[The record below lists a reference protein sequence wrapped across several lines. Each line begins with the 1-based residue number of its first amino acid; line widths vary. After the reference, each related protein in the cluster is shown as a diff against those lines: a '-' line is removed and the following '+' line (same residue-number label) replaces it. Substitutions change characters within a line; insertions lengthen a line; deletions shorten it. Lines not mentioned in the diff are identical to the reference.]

1 MGGNPKEQHHLNA
14 QGKSQESKRDQ
25 EGRSRMQGEDQKRQ
39 CGGRERKGVVSGR
52 ALPLTLPVASD
63 NYPGREVIGQ
73 QTSWLFL
80 WKLLRHKLP
89 LHLKGTGTSL
99 AEGPAESP

>member
-1 MGGNPKEQHHLNA
+1 MLREKVKRVKETKKVGA
-14 QGKSQESKRDQ
+14 E
-25 EGRSRMQGEDQKRQ
+25 MQGEDQKRQ